1 MVRVVHL
8 TPEFAVA
15 GELSEADFAG
25 LAAAGFKSILGN
37 RPDGEAPHQLSS
49 ARVKEL
55 AEAAG
60 LQFQFLPLRMTDVLE
75 PVTADATRAALN
87 AMPAPILAYCKSGT
101 RSAIAWAAAA
111 ATVAPVEDVI
121 ATLERADFAI
131 PGVADELRA
140 RNVSKR

>member
-1 MVRVVHL
+1 MVRVISL

-15 GELSEADFAG
+15 GQLAEADFAA
-25 LAAAGFKSILGN
+25 LAAAGFKSILAN
-37 RPDGEAPHQLSS
+37 RPDGEDALQLPA

-60 LQFQFLPLRMTDVLE
+60 LQFQFLPLRMMDVLE

-87 AMPAPILAYCKSGT
+87 TMPGPILAFCKSGT

-111 ATVAPVEDVI
+111 ATVSPVEDVI

-131 PGVADELRA
+131 PGVGDELRA
-140 RNVSKR
+140 RNASRA

>member
-15 GELSEADFAG
+15 GELAQADFAA
-25 LAAAGFKSILGN
+25 LAAAGFKSIVCN
-37 RPDGEAPHQLSS
+37 RPDAEAIFQLTA
-49 ARVKEL
+49 ARTKEL

-60 LQFQFLPLRMTDVLE
+60 LQFEFLPLRMTDVLE
-75 PVTADATRAALN
+75 PATADATRAALN
-87 AMPAPILAYCKSGT
+87 TMPGPILAYCKSGT

-111 ATVAPVEDVI
+111 ATTTPVEDVV
-121 ATLERADFAI
+121 ATLERAGFAI

-140 RNVSKR
+140 RSASHG